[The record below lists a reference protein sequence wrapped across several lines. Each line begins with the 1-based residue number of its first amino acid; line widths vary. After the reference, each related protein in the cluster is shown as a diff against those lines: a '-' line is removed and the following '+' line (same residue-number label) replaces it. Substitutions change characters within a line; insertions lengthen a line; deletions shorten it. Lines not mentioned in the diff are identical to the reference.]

1 MAEVEGSEWVT
12 SQGKAQ
18 VEHVPLETY
27 DFTFAGKNVN
37 ANQQTSYGFVKRGK
51 F

>member
-1 MAEVEGSEWVT
+1 MEP
-12 SQGKAQ
+12 GKAI

-27 DFTFAGKNVN
+27 DFTSADRI
-37 ANQQTSYGFVKRGK
+37 ATSSRQIGCRLFKRGN